1 MVSLTLKVT
10 ANTASKTKKLPKAE
24 AITKLQGPSKK
35 PPKVPPKTPAPNIN
49 KATPK
54 LAPLLNPRTKG
65 PAKGFLNNVCII
77 NPEIAKP
84 PPTKIAVIAF
94 GNRYSKIINC
104 HEDFIASP
112 PNKLEKTS
120 LRGIETVPKLIL
132 MKKKST
138 TNKVRIIKCDRY
150 VC

>member
-1 MVSLTLKVT
+1 MFALSIQ
-10 ANTASKTKKLPKAE
+10 KT
-24 AITKLQGPSKK
+24 
-35 PPKVPPKTPAPNIN
+35 
-49 KATPK
+49 
-54 LAPLLNPRTKG
+54 
-65 PAKGFLNNVCII
+65 
-77 NPEIAKP
+77 AKP

-132 MKKKST
+132 MKKNST
-138 TNKVRIIKCDRY
+138 TNNTIRIIKCDRY